1 MFLINKSKNKET
13 RSDKSACA
21 NIFLEPPLTH
31 SAREYFEKLAL
42 KKAKN
47 VTLNGCISKV
57 SANSESKLAFSGSS
71 FRFLQNSVA
80 FCTLC
85 PHGYKARPPPT
96 SPGATARCSPC

>member
-42 KKAKN
+42 KK
-47 VTLNGCISKV
+47 SKKR
-57 SANSESKLAFSGSS
+57 N
-71 FRFLQNSVA
+71 FRRLYLKS
-80 FCTLC
+80 
-85 PHGYKARPPPT
+85 
-96 SPGATARCSPC
+96 